1 MKDIE
6 SKEVEI
12 LSEELLESETKDS
25 TEEKQNKKKK
35 AKSKKEKKVK
45 VKKVKEKK
53 QKENKNDNKVLK
65 KIGIVLLIVGL
76 MCIAIGVSIFF
87 ITEHSSNKP
96 TKEPPKVEEPKKEK
110 EEPKE
115 EKTSFSFIAVGD
127 ALIHDGIYY
136 DANTWQTGQD
146 GYYIYDFT
154 SMFTDL
160 AEVIKPYDL
169 KFYNQETIIG
179 GKNLGLSGY
188 PCFNSPNEA
197 AEDLMEIGFNVVNLA
212 SNHTMDKGTAGA
224 IYSANYWHN
233 QKDVL
238 AVGSYTS
245 KEHRDTIEVRKENGI
260 TYAMLSYT
268 YGTNGIPVPA
278 GYEYLVNVWPTG
290 NGYEAYKAQV
300 KKDIESV
307 RDRVDVLMVS
317 MHWGIEYQTGYYNDY
332 QRDAAEYLASLGV
345 DVIIGT
351 HPHVVQ
357 PIEYIGDTLV
367 VYSLGNMI
375 SAQVGLDKLVGG
387 VVAFDVEK
395 TTLDGKVTD
404 VSIKDVKADLIYTY
418 YNNFQNFKVIP
429 FHKLNDNLLYGYRS
443 IYDRYK
449 GYLNPSGDSRIQVG
463 FLG

>member
-12 LSEELLESETKDS
+12 LSEELLESEIKDS
-25 TEEKQNKKKK
+25 TKEEKQKKNKT
-35 AKSKKEKKVK
+35 KSKKE
-45 VKKVKEKK
+45 KKVKEKK
-53 QKENKNDNKVLK
+53 QKENNGNVLK
-65 KIGIVLLIVGL
+65 KIGIILLILGL
-76 MCIAIGVSIFF
+76 MCVAIGTSIFF
-87 ITEHSSNKP
+87 ITERSSNKP
-96 TKEPPKVEEPKKEK
+96 TKEPPKVEEPKKEA
-110 EEPKE
+110 EPKE

-188 PCFNSPNEA
+188 PCFNSPNEV

-317 MHWGIEYQTGYYNDY
+317 MHWGTEYQTGYYNDY

-429 FHKLNDNLLYGYRS
+429 FYKLNDNLLYGYRS
-443 IYDRYK
+443 IYDKYK

>member
-1 MKDIE
+1 MKEIE

-12 LSEELLESETKDS
+12 IGEELLEEEVQNSTK
-25 TEEKQNKKKK
+25 EKTTKKKK
-35 AKSKKEKKVK
+35 KEKTKKVKPKKEKK
-45 VKKVKEKK
+45 EKK
-53 QKENKNDNKVLK
+53 TISK
-65 KIGIVLLIVGL
+65 KKLGIVLLILGL
-76 MCIAIGVSIFF
+76 MLIAIGGTIYIV
-87 ITEHSSNKP
+87 TELSSNKP
-96 TKEPPKVEEPKKEK
+96 TKEPIKVEEPKKEEK
-110 EEPKE
+110 PKE
-115 EKTSFSFIAVGD
+115 ETTSFSFIAVGD

-136 DANTWQTGQD
+136 DANTWQVGKD
-146 GYYIYDFT
+146 GYYVYDFT

-188 PCFNSPNEA
+188 PCFNSPNEV
-197 AEDLMEIGFNVVNLA
+197 AEDLTEIGFNIVNLA

-224 IYSANYWHN
+224 IYSANYWHKK
-233 QKDVL
+233 KDVL

-245 KEHRDTIEVRKENGI
+245 KEHRNTIEVRKENGI

-300 KKDIESV
+300 KKDVESV

-317 MHWGIEYQTGYYNDY
+317 MHWGIEYQTGYYNTY

-357 PIEYIGDTLV
+357 PIEYIDDTLV

-387 VVAFDVEK
+387 VVAFNVEK

-429 FHKLNDNLLYGYRS
+429 FYKLNDNLLYGYRN
-443 IYDRYK
+443 IYNKYK
-449 GYLNPSGDSRIQVG
+449 AYLNPKGDKRIQVG

>member
-12 LSEELLESETKDS
+12 LSEELLESEIKDS
-25 TEEKQNKKKK
+25 TKEEKQKKNKT
-35 AKSKKEKKVK
+35 KSKKEKKVK

-53 QKENKNDNKVLK
+53 QKENDGNVLK
-65 KIGIVLLIVGL
+65 KIGIILLILGL
-76 MCIAIGVSIFF
+76 MCVAIGTSIFF

-96 TKEPPKVEEPKKEK
+96 TKEPPKVEEPKKEA
-110 EEPKE
+110 EPKE

-188 PCFNSPNEA
+188 PCFNSPNEV

-317 MHWGIEYQTGYYNDY
+317 MHWGTEYQTGYYNDY

-395 TTLDGKVTD
+395 MTLDGKVTD

-429 FHKLNDNLLYGYRS
+429 FYKLNDNLLYGYRS
-443 IYDRYK
+443 IYDKYK

>member
-12 LSEELLESETKDS
+12 LSEELLESEIKDS
-25 TEEKQNKKKK
+25 TEEKKQKKKK
-35 AKSKKEKKVK
+35 TKSKKEKKVK

-53 QKENKNDNKVLK
+53 QKENNNKVLK
-65 KIGIVLLIVGL
+65 KIGIILLIIGL
-76 MCIAIGVSIFF
+76 MCIAIGTSIFF
-87 ITEHSSNKP
+87 ITERSSNKL

-136 DANTWQTGQD
+136 DANTWQTGSD

-188 PCFNSPNEA
+188 PCFNSPNEV

-317 MHWGIEYQTGYYNDY
+317 MHWGIEYQTGYYNAY

>member
-12 LSEELLESETKDS
+12 LSEELLESEIKDS
-25 TEEKQNKKKK
+25 TKEEKQKKKTK
-35 AKSKKEKKVK
+35 KSKKEKKVK

-53 QKENKNDNKVLK
+53 QKENDGNVLK
-65 KIGIVLLIVGL
+65 KIGIILLILGL
-76 MCIAIGVSIFF
+76 MCVAIGTSIFF
-87 ITEHSSNKP
+87 ITERSSNKP
-96 TKEPPKVEEPKKEK
+96 TKEPPKVEEPKKEA
-110 EEPKE
+110 EPKE

-188 PCFNSPNEA
+188 PCFNSPNEV

-317 MHWGIEYQTGYYNDY
+317 MHWGTEYQTGYYNDY

-429 FHKLNDNLLYGYRS
+429 FYKLNDNLLYGYRS
-443 IYDRYK
+443 IYDKYK

>member
-12 LSEELLESETKDS
+12 LSEELLESEIKDS
-25 TEEKQNKKKK
+25 TKEEKQKKNKT
-35 AKSKKEKKVK
+35 KSKKEKKVK

-53 QKENKNDNKVLK
+53 QKENDGNVLK
-65 KIGIVLLIVGL
+65 KIGIILLILGL
-76 MCIAIGVSIFF
+76 MCVAIGTSIFF
-87 ITEHSSNKP
+87 ITERSSNKT
-96 TKEPPKVEEPKKEK
+96 TKEPPKVEEPKKEA
-110 EEPKE
+110 EPKE

-136 DANTWQTGQD
+136 DANTWQTDQD

-188 PCFNSPNEA
+188 PCFNSPNEV

-317 MHWGIEYQTGYYNDY
+317 MHWGTEYQTGYYNDY

-429 FHKLNDNLLYGYRS
+429 FYKLNDNLLYGYRS
-443 IYDRYK
+443 IYDKYK

>member
-12 LSEELLESETKDS
+12 LSEELLENEMKDS
-25 TEEKQNKKKK
+25 TEEKKQKKKK
-35 AKSKKEKKVK
+35 TKSKKEKKVK

-53 QKENKNDNKVLK
+53 QKENNNKVLK
-65 KIGIVLLIVGL
+65 KTGIILLIVGL
-76 MCIAIGVSIFF
+76 MCIAIGTSIFF
-87 ITEHSSNKP
+87 ITERSSNKP
-96 TKEPPKVEEPKKEK
+96 TKEPPKAEEPKKEK

-136 DANTWQTGQD
+136 DANTWQTGSD

-188 PCFNSPNEA
+188 PCFNSPNEV

-224 IYSANYWHN
+224 IYSANYWHK

-307 RDRVDVLMVS
+307 RNRVDVLMVS
-317 MHWGIEYQTGYYNDY
+317 MHWGIEYQTGYYNAY

>member
-12 LSEELLESETKDS
+12 LSEELLESEIKDS
-25 TEEKQNKKKK
+25 TKEEKQKKNKT
-35 AKSKKEKKVK
+35 KSKKEKKVK

-53 QKENKNDNKVLK
+53 QKENDGNVLK
-65 KIGIVLLIVGL
+65 KIGIILLILGL
-76 MCIAIGVSIFF
+76 MCVAIGTSIFF
-87 ITEHSSNKP
+87 ITERSSNKP
-96 TKEPPKVEEPKKEK
+96 TKEPPKVEEPKKEAK
-110 EEPKE
+110 PKE

-188 PCFNSPNEA
+188 PCFNSPNEV

-317 MHWGIEYQTGYYNDY
+317 MHWGTEYQTGYYNDY

-429 FHKLNDNLLYGYRS
+429 FYKLNDNLLYGYRS

>member
-12 LSEELLESETKDS
+12 LSEELLESEIKDS
-25 TEEKQNKKKK
+25 TKEEKQKKNKT
-35 AKSKKEKKVK
+35 KSKKEKKVK

-53 QKENKNDNKVLK
+53 QKENDGNVLK
-65 KIGIVLLIVGL
+65 KIGIILLILGL
-76 MCIAIGVSIFF
+76 MCVAIGTSIFF

-96 TKEPPKVEEPKKEK
+96 TKEPPKVEEPKKEA
-110 EEPKE
+110 EPKE

-188 PCFNSPNEA
+188 PCFNSPNEV

-317 MHWGIEYQTGYYNDY
+317 MHWGTEYQTGYYNAY

-429 FHKLNDNLLYGYRS
+429 FYKLNDNLLYGYRS
-443 IYDRYK
+443 IYDKYK

>member
-12 LSEELLESETKDS
+12 LSEELLESEIKDS

-35 AKSKKEKKVK
+35 AKSKKEKKA
-45 VKKVKEKK
+45 KKV
-53 QKENKNDNKVLK
+53 KENKNDNKVLK
-65 KIGIVLLIVGL
+65 QIGIVLLILGL
-76 MCIAIGVSIFF
+76 ICIAIGTSIFF
-87 ITEHSSNKP
+87 ITERSSNKP
-96 TKEPPKVEEPKKEK
+96 TKESPKVEEPKKEK

-136 DANTWQTGQD
+136 DANTWQTGSD

-188 PCFNSPNEA
+188 PCFNSPNEV

-224 IYSANYWHN
+224 IYSANYWHK

-317 MHWGIEYQTGYYNDY
+317 MHWGIEYQTGYYNAY